1 VTDSAAIQSRR
12 LIPAM
17 LRGLMCRCPDC
28 GIGRLFEGFLRVRGM
43 CPNCGAELHHHRAD
57 DAPPYF
63 TMVIVGHLVVGAV
76 LWAEIVYSPPVWLHM
91 VIWLPLTLVLSLAL
105 LRPIKGMIVGAQ
117 WALGMHGFGDNDAGV
132 SDDLS
137 GGWHQ

>member
-1 VTDSAAIQSRR
+1 
-12 LIPAM
+12 M

-28 GIGRLFEGFLRVRGM
+28 GTGRLFEGFLRVRAT
-43 CPNCGAELHHHRAD
+43 CPNCSAELHHHRAD

-91 VIWLPLTLVLSLAL
+91 VIWLPLTLVVSLAL

-117 WALGMHGFGDNDAGV
+117 WALGMHGFGDSDAGV

-137 GGWHQ
+137 GGWRQ